1 MKFKLKRINLKSC
14 VFKNLVECSYFE
26 ILFQI
31 LNLEGFIKLFHF
43 YFRKLF
49 RNNTKMSR
57 LISTGKSMDVLVK
70 MAAAQLGHDQSDDDD
85 NVDDLT
91 LSLQSD
97 ATVDMINEEENK
109 ITPLFRDS
117 STETFLKK
125 V

>member
-1 MKFKLKRINLKSC
+1 
-14 VFKNLVECSYFE
+14 
-26 ILFQI
+26 
-31 LNLEGFIKLFHF
+31 
-43 YFRKLF
+43 
-49 RNNTKMSR
+49 
-57 LISTGKSMDVLVK
+57 MDVLVK

-97 ATVDMINEEENK
+97 ATVDMNNEEENK
-109 ITPLFRDS
+109 VTPLFRDS